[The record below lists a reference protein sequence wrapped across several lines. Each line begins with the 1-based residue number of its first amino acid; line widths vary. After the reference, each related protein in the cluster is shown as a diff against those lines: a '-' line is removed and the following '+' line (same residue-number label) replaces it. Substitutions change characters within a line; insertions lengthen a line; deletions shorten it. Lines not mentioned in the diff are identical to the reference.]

1 MTQVAYGRTTPLG
14 DDSEFEIQSDAT
26 ADQYGLVNT
35 CSRFQVAV
43 PAASAFARTSAGAE
57 SGITATTFGTSPM
70 ALTTVFELYN
80 VAVSI
85 TDDTTS
91 GSYGTVKLGDFV
103 AGRIAPFGGQVELFT
118 ATASGDV
125 AADATYEVGV
135 GSAATAAA
143 GALTTTADDLV
154 TGLATGDASS
164 STWSA
169 LSLDGVSLAG
179 TTSLDGASTAIPINL
194 NFGTASDAEASG
206 DGTITISRATIV
218 VHWGYVGT
226 N

>member
-1 MTQVAYGRTTPLG
+1 HVAGGLGGISHRTG
-14 DDSEFEIQSDAT
+14 VAT
-26 ADQYGLVNT
+26 AI
-35 CSRFQVAV
+35 R
-43 PAASAFARTSAGAE
+43 E
-57 SGITATTFGTSPM
+57 TTR
-70 ALTTVFELYN
+70 
-80 VAVSI
+80 
-85 TDDTTS
+85 
-91 GSYGTVKLGDFV
+91 
-103 AGRIAPFGGQVELFT
+103 AGRDVALGGEDQLVVDLGV
-118 ATASGDV
+118 GDV

-143 GALTTTADDLV
+143 GALTTTEDDLV